1 MKRDLV
7 DYLLNLQKQEDDM
20 QKAVEQADDL
30 LKEGLITQEQAENI
44 INYMN
49 TIHSNYQ
56 RVLYCKYLY
65 ELPPKFIQKIQQKKL
80 NKKLAKFIEEK
91 ADKET
96 IYEENKEAQEGI
108 EDIVKKAEEI
118 EII

>member
-30 LKEGLITQEQAENI
+30 LKEGLITQEQAENV

-65 ELPPKFIQKIQQKKL
+65 ELPPKFILKIQQKKL